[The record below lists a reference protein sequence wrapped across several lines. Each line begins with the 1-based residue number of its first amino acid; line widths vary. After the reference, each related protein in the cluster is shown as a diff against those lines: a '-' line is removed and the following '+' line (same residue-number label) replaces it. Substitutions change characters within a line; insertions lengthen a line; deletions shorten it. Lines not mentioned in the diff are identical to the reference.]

1 MLHVKTVKLSAQW
14 KRQEMVLGVD
24 DGPKTDWL
32 LAALEKTLGLSSVC
46 WSKLGILK

>member
-32 LAALEKTLGLSSVC
+32 LAALEKTLGCRVFAGAS
-46 WSKLGILK
+46 WEY